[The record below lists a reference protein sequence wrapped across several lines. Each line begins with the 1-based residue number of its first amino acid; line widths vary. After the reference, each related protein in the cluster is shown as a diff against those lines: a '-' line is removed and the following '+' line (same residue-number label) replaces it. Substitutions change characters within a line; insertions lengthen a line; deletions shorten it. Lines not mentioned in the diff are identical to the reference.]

1 MDPYNVFLSTIH
13 PKRAYY
19 TYNPTVYW
27 LLQVP
32 NVRLAVARVVSQVPE
47 VFQHNSLH
55 LVRAAADHLQ
65 LDKDRDVQAAISRQ
79 QEEGEREGEE
89 GGLGGC

>member
-1 MDPYNVFLSTIH
+1 M
-13 PKRAYY
+13 
-19 TYNPTVYW
+19 
-27 LLQVP
+27 
-32 NVRLAVARVVSQVPE
+32 PE

-79 QEEGEREGEE
+79 QEEGQREGEQC
-89 GGLGGC
+89 GP

>member
-1 MDPYNVFLSTIH
+1 MI
-13 PKRAYY
+13 
-19 TYNPTVYW
+19 NP
-27 LLQVP
+27 LQVP

-79 QEEGEREGEE
+79 QEEGEREGEQC
-89 GGLGGC
+89 GP